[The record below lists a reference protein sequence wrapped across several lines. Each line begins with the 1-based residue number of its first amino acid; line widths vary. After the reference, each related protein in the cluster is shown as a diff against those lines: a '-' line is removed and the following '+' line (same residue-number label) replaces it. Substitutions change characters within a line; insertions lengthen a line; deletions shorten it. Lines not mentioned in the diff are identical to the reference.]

1 MSTARRPMPRSLRTL
16 TTIFGFAAVT
26 AAAGFAIALPHTT
39 YADNDKPVV
48 QYTPEGTKIGDIF
61 LKGNVVHDAKSKTG
75 WFLVVTAENKSD
87 NVESCEISSELTR
100 TVGSPMA
107 RVRPTPQMVFSANDA
122 ISVAAHGK
130 LVKKYE
136 IPAPLAAQLTSSG
149 SSGGSAAPVPSPS
162 ANGTVRI
169 PMTTTS
175 FGVMVK
181 SV

>member
-1 MSTARRPMPRSLRTL
+1 MSTARMPRSLRTL

-26 AAAGFAIALPHTT
+26 AAAGFAMLPHTT

-48 QYTPEGTKIGDIF
+48 SYTAEGTKIGDIF
-61 LKGNVVHDAKSKTG
+61 LKANVVRDSKSKSG
-75 WFLVVTAENKSD
+75 FFLVVTAENKSD

-100 TVGSPMA
+100 TIGSPMA

-122 ISVAAHGK
+122 ISVSAHGK

-136 IPAPLAAQLTSSG
+136 IPANVAAQLASST
-149 SSGGSAAPVPSPS
+149 GSASTAQDH
-162 ANGTVRI
+162 GLRMQ
-169 PMTTTS
+169 PMSSTS

-181 SV
+181 SI

>member
-1 MSTARRPMPRSLRTL
+1 MSTAAAARKPMLRTL
-16 TTIFGFAAVT
+16 TTIVGFAAVT
-26 AAAGFAIALPHTT
+26 AALGFGVALPHTT

-61 LKGNVVHDAKSKTG
+61 LKGNVVKDAKSKTG

-107 RVRPTPQMVFSANDA
+107 RVRPSPQMVFSANDA
-122 ISVAAHGK
+122 ISVAAHGR

-136 IPAPLAAQLTSSG
+136 IPAPLAAQLTS
-149 SSGGSAAPVPSPS
+149 GSAATAPSPS
-162 ANGTVRI
+162 ANGNMRV